1 MAISSSPI
9 EERRWAEPSQ
19 DRGEMSTRR
28 IARVNDLIRKEISE
42 LLMREIRDPRL
53 GGLLSVTEVDTS
65 PDLRHAKVFVSVMGS
80 EEEKRRVEEGLAAA
94 SGFLRRSLGER
105 LSLRHIPQLDF
116 QRDESIE
123 RGSHLL
129 ELIKEVAPGDSLG
142 EVD

>member
-1 MAISSSPI
+1 LAISSSLI

-123 RGSHLL
+123 RGTQLL
-129 ELIKEVAPGDSLG
+129 ELIKEVAPSDGPG

>member
-123 RGSHLL
+123 RGTHLL

>member
-1 MAISSSPI
+1 LAISSSPI

-80 EEEKRRVEEGLAAA
+80 EEEKRGVEEGLAAA

-123 RGSHLL
+123 RGSRLL

>member
-1 MAISSSPI
+1 
-9 EERRWAEPSQ
+9 
-19 DRGEMSTRR
+19 MSTRR
-28 IARVNDLIRKEISE
+28 IARVNDLIRKEISD

-80 EEEKRRVEEGLAAA
+80 EEEKRQVEEGLAAA
-94 SGFLRRSLGER
+94 AGFLRRGLGER

-123 RGSHLL
+123 RGNHLL
-129 ELIKEVAPGDSLG
+129 GLINEVAPGDSLG
-142 EVD
+142 EAD

>member
-9 EERRWAEPSQ
+9 EGRRWAEPSQ

-42 LLMREIRDPRL
+42 LLLREIRDPRL

-80 EEEKRRVEEGLAAA
+80 EEEKRQAEEGLAAA

-105 LSLRHIPQLDF
+105 LSLRRIPQLDF

-129 ELIKEVAPGDSLG
+129 ELIEEMAPGDSLG